1 MEGCTRR
8 RTVTEAIQ
16 GKTAYAKSPDL
27 EFIASVFV
35 GAMTVE
41 SFRDVIGRSDPN
53 GCIVIVGDREEIQ
66 RTAIERNV
74 RLLVITGGLDIGS
87 EMLRLAKQKGVNVVI
102 SPFDSATTAW
112 LTQLSSPVDH
122 FCTSDFLR
130 VSGPGPLRG

>member
-16 GKTAYAKSPDL
+16 GQTAYTKSPDL
-27 EFIASVFV
+27 EFNASVFV

-41 SFRDVIGRSDPN
+41 SFRDVIGRSDPK

-87 EMLRLAKQKGVNVVI
+87 GRLRLVKQKGVKESI

-112 LTQLSSPVDH
+112 PDQTSSPGDH
-122 FCTSDFLR
+122 LLTSDL
-130 VSGPGPLRG
+130 PA